1 MNKKIIS
8 TSLVIL
14 GVLISTTWAMAD
26 VPKGYY
32 NTLVGKRDKNL
43 KDAIQ
48 TLIAQHTVH
57 SYNSLW
63 YYFYETDMKPGTNG
77 QVWDMY
83 SAETYF
89 FGTRGNAVNGM
100 NKEHSFPKSWWGG
113 TKVDA
118 YTDLNH
124 LMPSDASANTA
135 KSNWPLG
142 EVYSTSF
149 NNGVTKVGTAFSG
162 QGGGATKVFEPA
174 DEYKG
179 DFARVYFYM
188 VTIYQDYNWVTTWMV
203 NNNDWKTLNQWS
215 IDLLLKWAREDPVSE
230 KEINRNDAVFR
241 CQNNRNPFIDDPLL
255 CEYIWGNR
263 SGQDYTLDHS
273 GTVNPDPEPVDEPT
287 IITPTQ
293 GTILDFGEVK
303 MGESTSRTLYVKGT
317 SLTSN
322 LTLQLYRYD
331 YRMFSIPTTSID
343 YTQVC
348 TESGYPLVVTYS
360 PTALGEHKAK
370 LLLTGGGM
378 VGSIGIDIKARCVE
392 RPADELITGDLNGDN
407 KVDVSDVNI
416 IINIILKTEP
426 NNGLLN
432 EAEPDINGDGVI
444 DVADVNAVINIVL
457 NHE

>member
-1 MNKKIIS
+1 
-8 TSLVIL
+8 
-14 GVLISTTWAMAD
+14 
-26 VPKGYY
+26 
-32 NTLVGKRDKNL
+32 
-43 KDAIQ
+43 
-48 TLIAQHTVH
+48 
-57 SYNSLW
+57 
-63 YYFYETDMKPGTNG
+63 
-77 QVWDMY
+77 
-83 SAETYF
+83 
-89 FGTRGNAVNGM
+89 
-100 NKEHSFPKSWWGG
+100 
-113 TKVDA
+113 
-118 YTDLNH
+118 
-124 LMPSDASANTA
+124 MPSDASANTA